1 LQIFTHGKEQEGT
14 KNYINFTFL
23 EIFSTAI
30 LPGQSC
36 GQRFHCLR
44 VLQEMRHSAAKCLA
58 VLSLLLLQ
66 ACGGGGSDDT
76 ATPPPGG
83 QNLTAAEMADYQ
95 LYLAMAV
102 RSMPITATA
111 RPITTV

>member
-1 LQIFTHGKEQEGT
+1 
-14 KNYINFTFL
+14 
-23 EIFSTAI
+23 
-30 LPGQSC
+30 
-36 GQRFHCLR
+36 
-44 VLQEMRHSAAKCLA
+44 MRHSAARCLA

-95 LYLAMAV
+95 LYLRTDVGGYGCALNAYYRDCETYYNGLNYFNGKCAQGDAAGCQYSQALQANYMTYALS
-102 RSMPITATA
+102 R
-111 RPITTV
+111 RY